1 MEILVSYGVTRGPHT
16 KQKKNNCPE
25 NTTKYWWIAYEG
37 GIVGPE
43 GVVAAK
49 KAGNPRAAMIEEV
62 GGECRDTE

>member
-1 MEILVSYGVTRGPHT
+1 MVLVSVDCPLEGPGD
-16 KQKKNNCPE
+16 E
-25 NTTKYWWIAYEG
+25 DIADKEG